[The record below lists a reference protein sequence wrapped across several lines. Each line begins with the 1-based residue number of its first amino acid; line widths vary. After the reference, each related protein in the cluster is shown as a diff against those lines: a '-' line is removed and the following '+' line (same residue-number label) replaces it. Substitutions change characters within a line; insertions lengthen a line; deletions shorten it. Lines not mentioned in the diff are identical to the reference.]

1 MSISK
6 FSIHKPV
13 TTLVFLA
20 SIIVMGVIS
29 TSRMKLAYFPD
40 VEFPGIFIQ
49 VPYPNSSPQQIEKN
63 IIKPIEEALSTLSGI
78 KKMEST
84 ATADEGRIQLQF
96 DWGVKLDM
104 VRTEV
109 AEKIELIRKDLPADV
124 EQINVLNFNA
134 SDIPVVQARISA
146 PGIDLAS
153 NYDLLEKR
161 IKIPIERIP
170 GVARVELN
178 GVLPKALWIDLILNK
193 LVEHKVDVGKLAED
207 LQKSN
212 SNLSVGKIRGEESVI
227 TVRSLGT
234 FADLEAVGNFVINDS
249 GLKLKDIAEIHYA
262 EPAVEF
268 GRHLNHSYAVALEV
282 FKEPTANAVE
292 VATEVTKQINSFDND
307 PYLKGISLF
316 VWQDQ
321 AKEITDGL
329 KGITDA
335 GLWGGLFAVVI
346 LFVFLRRIDTT
357 LIVSL
362 AIPISI
368 LCGATIL
375 YYLGHTFNLLSMM
388 GLMLAV
394 GMLVDNAIVVLES
407 IYKNRQEGLNKIQAS
422 EKGAKVVET
431 AVIASTVCTIIV
443 FLPLIVG
450 KKTEI
455 STFLSEIGIA
465 ITATLICS
473 LLVSLTLIPLATSR
487 FLRDK
492 EVRDPRWVT
501 WMKKYYNRV
510 LEWTFAH
517 RVWAF
522 ILVVVLL
529 ASAILPFKL
538 GLQTGTFA
546 GGKNKRMFLRYD
558 FADFMYKRDVEKIV
572 IQVEKF
578 LDQNQKD
585 WPLESIYSYFADSD
599 ATTVFSL
606 KQEDVMDEEAKEIR
620 KRVREKLPKFGG
632 VKIFFE
638 DEDQQSGGAST
649 YFSLYLY
656 GEDIEVLKA
665 FARDAEKKILKVK
678 GIEDL
683 RLDAKA
689 GRREVQ
695 MVLNR
700 EKAIQYGVTPRELSE
715 ITLFAL
721 GGQRLKR
728 YTTPEKEIEMIL
740 GLRREDSEN
749 IEDLK
754 NLEIQ
759 TASGPIALRSIVD
772 FRIVEGQNE
781 IERLDR
787 KNNIRLKATYE
798 GKAFDEARKQ
808 ISGLMNQ
815 MNLPTGYTWS
825 FDQRVLEQDEE
836 GKQMLINF
844 LLALALV
851 YIVMASLFESLIHP
865 LAIIMAIPFAI
876 VGVFWFLLITA
887 TPFNIMAQIGL
898 LILMGVVVNNGIVL
912 IDRVHQLRESGL
924 QREEAILRACDD
936 RLRPILMTAGCT
948 ILGMVPMAIGSGG
961 IFGGYYYP
969 LARAV
974 IGGLTAATILT
985 LLILPFVYTLF
996 DNFAMWL
1003 RRVWLVSAQTA
1014 ETAPSA
1020 AGD

>member
-1 MSISK
+1 MSISRL
-6 FSIHKPV
+6 SIHKPV

-20 SIIVMGVIS
+20 SIIVLGVIS

-78 KKMEST
+78 KKMESR
-84 ATADEGRIQLQF
+84 ATADEGNIQLQF
-96 DWGVKLDM
+96 DWGIKLDM

-109 AEKIELIRKDLPADV
+109 AEKIELIRKDLPPDV
-124 EQINVLNFNA
+124 EHINILNFNA
-134 SDIPVVQARISA
+134 SDIPVVQARVSA

-170 GVARVELN
+170 GVARVDLN

-193 LVEHKVDVGKLAED
+193 LVEHKINVSELAD
-207 LQKSN
+207 SLQKSN
-212 SNLSVGKIRGEESVI
+212 SNVSVGKVRGNDSVI

-234 FADLEAVGNFVINDS
+234 FENLEAVKEFPVNNT

-268 GRHLNHSYAVALEV
+268 GRHLNHSYAIALEV
-282 FKEPTANAVE
+282 YKEPTANAVE
-292 VATEVTKQINSFDND
+292 VASAVTKQITDFGKD
-307 PYLKGISLF
+307 PYLRDINLF

-321 AKEITDGL
+321 AKEIKDGL
-329 KGITDA
+329 KGITDT
-335 GLWGGLFAVVI
+335 GMWGGLFALAI
-346 LFVFLRRIDTT
+346 LFIFLRRIDTT

-362 AIPISI
+362 AIPISV
-368 LCGATIL
+368 LCGAMIL

-407 IYKNRQEGLNKIQAS
+407 IYKSRQEGLSKLQAS
-422 EKGAKVVET
+422 EKGAKTVET
-431 AVIASTVCTIIV
+431 AVIASTVSTIIV

-455 STFLSEIGIA
+455 TTFLSEIGIA
-465 ITATLICS
+465 ITATLVCS

-492 EVRDPRWVT
+492 KVEDPRWII
-501 WMKKYYNRV
+501 WMKGHYASV
-510 LEWTFAH
+510 LRWSFSH

-522 ILVVVLL
+522 IIVTVML
-529 ASAILPFKL
+529 ASAVLPFKL

-546 GGKNKRMFLRYD
+546 GGKNRRQFISYEFSD
-558 FADFMYKRDVEKIV
+558 FVYKSDVEKIV
-572 IQVEKF
+572 TQMEQF
-578 LDQNQKD
+578 LDKNQQE
-585 WPLESIYSYFADSD
+585 WPLESIYSYFGDSE
-599 ATTVFSL
+599 AVTVITL
-606 KQEDVMDEEAKEIR
+606 KKEDVRDEEAKEIR
-620 KRVREKLPKFGG
+620 NKIRKKLPKFGG
-632 VKIFFE
+632 VKFVFE
-638 DEDQQSGGAST
+638 DEGQQSGGTST
-649 YFSLYLY
+649 YFSVYLY
-656 GEDIEVLKA
+656 GEDIEVLKGLS
-665 FARDAEKKILKVK
+665 RNAEKKILKVK

-683 RLDAKA
+683 RVDAKT

-700 EKAIQYGVTPRELSE
+700 EKAIQYGVTPRELSQL
-715 ITLFAL
+715 TLFAL
-721 GGQRLKR
+721 GGQRLRR

-759 TASGPIALRSIVD
+759 TDSGPVALRSIVD

-798 GKAFDEARKQ
+798 GKTFDQARKE
-808 ISGLMNQ
+808 ITGLMNEV
-815 MNLPTGYTWS
+815 NLPAGYTWS
-825 FDQRVLEQDEE
+825 FDQRVLEQDQES
-836 GKQMLINF
+836 KQMLINF

-876 VGVFWFLLITA
+876 VGVFWFLLITG
-887 TPFNIMAQIGL
+887 TPFNIMAQIGM

-912 IDRVHQLRESGL
+912 IDRVHQLRQTGL

-936 RLRPILMTAGCT
+936 RLRPILMTAGTT

-974 IGGLTAATILT
+974 IGGLTASTILT

-996 DNFAMWL
+996 DNFALWL
-1003 RRVWLVSAQTA
+1003 RRVWLVSAQTQP
-1014 ETAPSA
+1014 EPSA
-1020 AGD
+1020 ASAD